1 MIGCEKF
8 WEFDAIKKFN
18 FLLMVFPLSFS
29 PSFQLIRVLLLI
41 IFASALAAILTPI
54 WTKVLYKYRL
64 GKQIR
69 NDANAPIFISLHK
82 KKSGT
87 PTMGG
92 VLIWGT
98 VLIITFVFF
107 ILSKTV
113 DGFWSQISF
122 LSRSQ
127 TWLILA
133 AMTGAALVGLF
144 DDLLGIFHIGSKG
157 GGLRMRDK
165 VLIYTLLAALGA
177 WWFWAKLGY
186 NSITVPFFGP
196 ITLGPWYIL
205 YFIFILVA
213 TTFSMNETDG
223 LDGLAAGVA
232 LVGFVCLLVVAF
244 VNGKYD
250 LAAFLGTFIGTII
263 AFLWFNVYPARFFMG
278 DTGAMALGITMG
290 VIAMLTD
297 TSLFLP
303 FFAFILVVES
313 MSVIIQKIYKKI
325 KHKKFFLSTPIHH
338 HFEAKGWPETKITM
352 RFLILSGVMAAFGL
366 ALYFLDIFM
375 I

>member
-1 MIGCEKF
+1 MLYSSV
-8 WEFDAIKKFN
+8 A
-18 FLLMVFPLSFS
+18 
-29 PSFQLIRVLLLI
+29 FQLIKVLFLT
-41 IFASALAAILTPI
+41 IFASVLATILTPV
-54 WTKVLYKYRL
+54 WTKVLYKYHLR
-64 GKQIR
+64 KQIR
-69 NDANAPIFISLHK
+69 EDANAPVFTSLHK
-82 KKSGT
+82 KKAGT

-92 VLIWGT
+92 VLMWGT
-98 VLIITFVFF
+98 ILIITFVFF

-113 DGFWSQISF
+113 NGFWSQISF
-122 LSRSQ
+122 LSRTQ
-127 TWLILA
+127 TWLVLA

-144 DDLLGIFHIGSKG
+144 DDLLGIFRVGSKG
-157 GGLRMRDK
+157 GGLRIRDK
-165 VLIYTLLAALGA
+165 VLIYTLIASLGA
-177 WWFWAKLGY
+177 WWFWIKLGY
-186 NSITVPFFGP
+186 NSITIPFFGP
-196 ITLGPWYIL
+196 LTLGSWYIL

-232 LVGFVCLLVVAF
+232 LVGFICLLVVAF
-244 VNGKYD
+244 IKGKYD
-250 LAAFLGTFIGTII
+250 LAAFLGTLIGTII

-290 VIAMLTD
+290 IIAMLLD
-297 TSLFLP
+297 VSLFLP

-325 KHKKFFLSTPIHH
+325 KHKKLFLSTPIHH

-352 RFLILSGVMAAFGL
+352 RFWILSGVAAAFGL